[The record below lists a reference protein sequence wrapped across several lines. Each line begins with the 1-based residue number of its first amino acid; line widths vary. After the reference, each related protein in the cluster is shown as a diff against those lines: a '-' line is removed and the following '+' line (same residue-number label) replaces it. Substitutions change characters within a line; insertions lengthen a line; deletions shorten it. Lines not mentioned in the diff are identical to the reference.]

1 MNETTPQHTA
11 ARAAAPRRDTGAT
24 ADFAGLM
31 HLYGCNYRLLKR
43 LCRGFNPEP
52 GSGRVTARDG
62 YLLALSVE
70 CRTRYTTI
78 LHLVCSFSSSI
89 KSAPPTPIL
98 HFRIR
103 AYHDTRQA
111 EVIRPDLAIAADTRR
126 RAESRHPESLCLK
139 WRFNYFLGNTLSYF
153 S

>member
-1 MNETTPQHTA
+1 MSETTPEYATV
-11 ARAAAPRRDTGAT
+11 ARAAAAPRRTGAT

-31 HLYGCNYRLLKR
+31 HLYGCNYQLLNR
-43 LCRGFNPEP
+43 LCREFNPEP

-70 CRTRYTTI
+70 CRTRYTTTM
-78 LHLVCSFSSSI
+78 HLVCSFFSRI
-89 KSAPPTPIL
+89 KTAPPTPIL

-111 EVIRPDLAIAADTRR
+111 EVIQPNLAIAADTRR
-126 RAESRHPESLCLK
+126 RRHPESLCLK
-139 WRFNYFLGNTLSYF
+139 WRFNYFLSNTLFYF